1 MNALKIVATIYL
13 LITGALVVLHRVTV
27 AAYPDSWES
36 TPGRHPAL
44 ADGRRDPDRAPA
56 QRVRALF
63 RREEAIEQDLAFYG
77 TIALGMTFFWVW
89 GCSTW
94 SDTEIAHT
102 AHAVWWPAV
111 DAAYAVAA
119 FAVSRKLTQR

>member
-36 TPGRHPAL
+36 TPGDILHWLMAAGIL
-44 ADGRRDPDRAPA
+44 IVLLLSAYEHFSGGK
-56 QRVRALF
+56 
-63 RREEAIEQDLAFYG
+63 AIEQDLAFYG

-119 FAVSRKLTQR
+119 FAFSRKLTQQ

>member
-1 MNALKIVATIYL
+1 MSAIKFIATIYL
-13 LITGALVVLHRVTV
+13 LISGVLVVLHRITV
-27 AAYPDSWES
+27 AAYPDSWGS
-36 TPGRHPAL
+36 TPGDVLHWVMGAGVL
-44 ADGRRDPDRAPA
+44 VIFLLSAYEHFSGG
-56 QRVRALF
+56 
-63 RREEAIEQDLAFYG
+63 EKIEQDLAFYG

-94 SDTEIAHT
+94 SDTEIAHI

-119 FAVSRKLTQR
+119 FAVGRRLLKN